1 MKPNIVQDYSNS
13 MSGIDWSDQMLS
25 LRKTL
30 RWYNKAGVH
39 ILEIFLAAYIVQETK
54 SGMNCAINVAIVL
67 TDQPFV
73 LTCASSCTMSH

>member
-54 SGMNCAINVAIVL
+54 SGMNCTINVAIVL

-73 LTCASSCTMSH
+73 LTFASSCTMSH